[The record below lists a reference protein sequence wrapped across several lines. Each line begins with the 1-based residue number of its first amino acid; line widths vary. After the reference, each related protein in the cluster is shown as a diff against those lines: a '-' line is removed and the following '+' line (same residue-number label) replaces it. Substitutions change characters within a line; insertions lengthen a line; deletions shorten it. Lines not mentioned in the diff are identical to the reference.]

1 MHWMVLVITLTS
13 HFSSTNRCLACNMN
27 TVSMTALQC
36 DLMRKRGA
44 LHYYVCGHLIFMPLL
59 CILEYISVPAF
70 LKSLREYFIPERFR
84 RNIDSKI
91 ANLLGYKSWSSVWN
105 AGLNQVK
112 KTAAMRGFGGS
123 KQPSK
128 ATNMSIHYAGGG
140 GYKKESPFFLLFFLS
155 LSFFPHFLHSFYG
168 NPILCLCHALFHK
181 LAQEAVQQNSSR
193 T

>member
-1 MHWMVLVITLTS
+1 
-13 HFSSTNRCLACNMN
+13 
-27 TVSMTALQC
+27 
-36 DLMRKRGA
+36 MRKRGA

-59 CILEYISVPAF
+59 CILEYISVHAF

-91 ANLLGYKSWSSVWN
+91 ANLLAYKSWSSVWN

-140 GYKKESPFFLLFFLS
+140 GYKKESPFFPAFFSFSFFLPP
-155 LSFFPHFLHSFYG
+155 F
-168 NPILCLCHALFHK
+168 
-181 LAQEAVQQNSSR
+181 SS
-193 T
+193 